1 MGLFG
6 NILKLGM
13 DIVESPVSVVKDVVT
28 LGGLLTDEERSYTGS
43 KLEDIQD
50 DWDSIKDSLDD

>member
-6 NILKLGM
+6 KMLKLGM
-13 DIVESPVSVVKDVVT
+13 DIVEAPVSVVKDVVT
-28 LGGLLTDEERSYTGS
+28 LGGALTDKKPYTMS

>member
-6 NILKLGM
+6 KILKLGM
-13 DIVESPVSVVKDVVT
+13 DIVEAPVAVIKDVAT
-28 LGGLLTDEERSYTGS
+28 LGGALTDKKQPYTMS
-43 KLEDIQD
+43 KLEDLQD

>member
-6 NILKLGM
+6 KILKLGM
-13 DIVESPVSVVKDVVT
+13 DIVESPVAVVKDVVT
-28 LGGLLTDEERSYTGS
+28 MGGVLTDKERSYTMS
-43 KLEDIQD
+43 KLEDVQD